1 MTWWFAACSRRETSS
16 GIPRTLQ
23 TSIHSIYRSVQC
35 NPVHHRQRKCRRA
48 SWRLCWWFAGSSRS
62 ETTGEYH
69 RRYRCPY
76 TLYTAV
82 STATLCTP
90 YTPYTAVSTAT
101 LCTIVSGR
109 SAGGL
114 VGGFAGGLQ
123 DPVVVARDVGVVAVL
138 VLAVAAHAPGHDAHQ
153 HEAARV
159 LHDVGT
165 AAVAR
170 AGVAPHAA

>member
-1 MTWWFAACSRRETSS
+1 MRLQREYHELYRRPYTLYTAVSTATLCTIVS
-16 GIPRTLQ
+16 GSAGGL
-23 TSIHSIYRSVQC
+23 VGG
-35 NPVHHRQRKCRRA
+35 
-48 SWRLCWWFAGSSRS
+48 FAGGLQDPIVVRLQR
-62 ETTGEYH
+62 EYH
-69 RRYRCPY
+69 RRYSCPY
-76 TLYTAV
+76 TLYTTV

-138 VLAVAAHAPGHDAHQ
+138 VLAVAAHAPRYDAHQ

-159 LHDVGT
+159 LHDVRA